1 MDSLFPFSFSL
12 NWKDYLP
19 FDLAN
24 GGQSAQ
30 RELHDIV
37 RLRDGT
43 AVTLRAVRPDDG
55 ERIQN
60 LVRGL
65 SVESR
70 YHRFFHPLHEL
81 SPDMLTRFLQNDPT
95 GAITLLAVVQQ
106 DGEEVAIA
114 MAQYVSDPY
123 PVRGEFAVVVAD
135 VWQRSGLATRLIQT
149 LICVARA
156 AGIAILQGDV
166 LADNEAMVR
175 LMVNMGFV
183 LDESDDGAY
192 LLKASKVLEAPEW
205 KCSPLAVL
213 ASEAKRKVEGR
224 VAI

>member
-1 MDSLFPFSFSL
+1 MGNLFPFSLS
-12 NWKDYLP
+12 WKDYLP
-19 FDLAN
+19 TGVGVGDHVRN
-24 GGQSAQ
+24 TDV
-30 RELHDIV
+30 RDII

-55 ERIQN
+55 DLIQD

-81 SPDMLTRFLQNDPT
+81 APDMLARFLQNDPT

-106 DGEEVAIA
+106 GGKEVAIA

-135 VWQRSGLATRLIQT
+135 AWQRGGLATQLIQT
-149 LICVARA
+149 LICIARA

-166 LADNEAMVR
+166 LADNEGMVR

-183 LDESDDGAY
+183 LDDSDDGAY

-205 KCSPLAVL
+205 KCSPLAGL
-213 ASEAKRKVEGR
+213 AEKAKRRVEGR
-224 VAI
+224 MGV

>member
-1 MDSLFPFSFSL
+1 MGNLFPFSLS
-12 NWKDYLP
+12 WKDYLP
-19 FDLAN
+19 FGLNNSSSSAN
-24 GGQSAQ
+24 
-30 RELHDIV
+30 RELSDIV

-43 AVTLRAVRPDDG
+43 AVTLRAVRLDDG
-55 ERIQN
+55 ERIQD

-65 SVESR
+65 SLDSR
-70 YHRFFHPLHEL
+70 YQRFFHPLHEL
-81 SPDMLTRFLQNDPT
+81 SPDMLARFLQDDPT
-95 GAITLLAVVQQ
+95 GAITLLATVQQ
-106 DGEEVAIA
+106 GGEETAIA
-114 MAQYVSDPY
+114 MAQYVCDPY

-135 VWQRSGLATRLIQT
+135 AWQRGGLATRLIQT

-183 LDESDDGAY
+183 LDDSEDGAY
-192 LLKASKVLEAPEW
+192 LLKASKVLEAPDW
-205 KCSPLAVL
+205 KCSPLVVL

-224 VAI
+224 VGV

>member
-1 MDSLFPFSFSL
+1 MGNVFPFSL
-12 NWKDYLP
+12 RWKDYLP
-19 FDLAN
+19 LGFGVGGLARN
-24 GGQSAQ
+24 TEV
-30 RELHDIV
+30 RDIV

-43 AVTLRAVRPDDG
+43 TVTLRAVRSDDG
-55 ERIQN
+55 ELIQD

-81 SPDMLTRFLQNDPT
+81 SPDMLARFLQNDPT

-106 DGEEVAIA
+106 DGKEGAIA

-135 VWQRSGLATRLIQT
+135 AWQRGGLATRLIQT
-149 LICVARA
+149 LICIARA

-166 LADNEAMVR
+166 LADNQAMVR

-183 LDESDDGAY
+183 LDDSDDGAY

-205 KCSPLAVL
+205 NCSPLAAL
-213 ASEAKRKVEGR
+213 ADEAKRKAEGTMA
-224 VAI
+224 V